1 MKPII
6 FSEGDPSGFQAS
18 CREAMGPPITHFE
31 KDLLSL
37 RTGKASTKLLDGIKV
52 ECYGQ
57 LMGLRELCTMAA
69 PDARL
74 LTVQPWD
81 KANIDAVEKAI
92 AASDL
97 GINPVNDGTVIRLQ
111 FPMMST
117 DRREELVKV
126 LGKKTEEA
134 KIGVRNVRKEFHN
147 QLRDAEKKKLVSEDF
162 AKRLND
168 LLQKITDEFSK
179 KVDEL
184 SEKKAKELRSF

>member
-6 FSEGDPSGFQAS
+6 FSEGDPSGFQTT

-31 KDLLSL
+31 KDLLSI

-57 LMGLRELCTMAA
+57 LMGLRELATLAA

-117 DRREELVKV
+117 ERREELVKV

-168 LLQKITDEFSK
+168 LLQKITDEFTK

-184 SEKKAKELRSF
+184 NEKKAKELRSF

>member
-1 MKPII
+1 MQPII
-6 FSEGDPSGFQAS
+6 FSEGDPSGFDSS
-18 CREAMGPPITHFE
+18 CREAMQPPIVHFE
-31 KDLLSL
+31 KDLSSI

-57 LMGLRELCTMAA
+57 LMGLRELATLAA

-81 KANIDAVEKAI
+81 KSNIDAVEKAI
-92 AASDL
+92 AASEL
-97 GINPVNDGTVIRLQ
+97 GINPINDGTVIRLQ

-117 DRREELVKV
+117 ERREELVKV

-134 KIGVRNVRKEFHN
+134 KIGVRNVRKEYHN
-147 QLRDAEKKKLVSEDF
+147 QLRDAEKKKLISEDF
-162 AKRLND
+162 AKRLSD
-168 LLQKITDEFSK
+168 LLQKITDQFIK

-184 SEKKAKELRSF
+184 SEKKANELRSF

>member
-6 FSEGDPSGFQAS
+6 FSEGDPSDFQNS
-18 CREAMGPPITHFE
+18 CREAMVPPIVHFE
-31 KDLLSL
+31 KELVSI

-57 LMGLRELCTMAA
+57 LMGLRELATLAA

-81 KANIDAVEKAI
+81 KANIEAIEKAI
-92 AASDL
+92 SVSDL
-97 GINPVNDGTVIRLQ
+97 GISPINDGTVIRLQ

-117 DRREELVKV
+117 ERREELVKV

-134 KIGVRNVRKEFHN
+134 KIGVRNVRKEYHN

-168 LLQKITDEFSK
+168 LLQKITDEFIK

-184 SEKKAKELRSF
+184 SEKKAKELRAF

>member
-6 FSEGDPSGFQAS
+6 FSEGDPTDFQSS

-31 KDLLSL
+31 KDLLSI

-57 LMGLRELCTMAA
+57 LMSLRELATLAA

-81 KANIDAVEKAI
+81 KANIDATEKAI

-117 DRREELVKV
+117 ERREELVKV

-168 LLQKITDEFSK
+168 LLQKITDEFTK

>member
-6 FSEGDPSGFQAS
+6 FSEGDPSSFQAS
-18 CREAMGPPITHFE
+18 CREAMQPPITHFE

-57 LMGLRELCTMAA
+57 LMGLRELATMAA

-81 KANIDAVEKAI
+81 KSNIDAVEKAI

-117 DRREELVKV
+117 ERREELVKS

-134 KIGVRNVRKEFHN
+134 KIGVRNVRKEYHN
-147 QLRDAEKKKLVSEDF
+147 ELRDAEKKKLISEDF
-162 AKRLND
+162 AKRLSD
-168 LLQKITDEFSK
+168 LLQKITDQFIK

-184 SEKKAKELRSF
+184 GEKKANELRAC